1 MVFGASESKKV
12 TDEEFIKDLIKD
24 VGVNAEVKFV
34 TRIGN
39 QTKKLRPIKVTLGT
53 AYERWLVMHS
63 LKNLKGKTS
72 YDGISVVEDFT
83 LFERSM
89 IQEWTKKVKAKNE
102 KEPSDSKYVWKVRGS
117 PSKGLYMKRIEKRWP
132 LSTN

>member
-39 QTKKLRPIKVTLGT
+39 QTKKSRPIKVVLGT
-53 AYERWLVMHS
+53 AHERWLSCIHWR
-63 LKNLKGKTS
+63 
-72 YDGISVVEDFT
+72 ISKIKHHMMC
-83 LFERSM
+83 RR
-89 IQEWTKKVKAKNE
+89 E
-102 KEPSDSKYVWKVRGS
+102 KHDTRVDKESK
-117 PSKGLYMKRIEKRWP
+117 
-132 LSTN
+132 